1 MAFPMLYTTVAE
13 YTEKRFS
20 KEYRKTNVKGQ
31 YHKEPLKVNALNRAG
46 AEARKKREWQSR
58 DWF

>member
-46 AEARKKREWQSR
+46 AEARKKRE
-58 DWF
+58 